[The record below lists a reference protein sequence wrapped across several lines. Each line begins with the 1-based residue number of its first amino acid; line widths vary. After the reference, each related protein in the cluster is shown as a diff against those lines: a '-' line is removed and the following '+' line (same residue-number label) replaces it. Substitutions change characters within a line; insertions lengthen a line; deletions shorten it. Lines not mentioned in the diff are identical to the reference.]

1 MDELVKMVADKTGIS
16 TEQARM
22 AVDIVVDFIKQKM
35 PGSTG
40 EQLDALLEG
49 GNPADLLGSLGGL
62 FGGK

>member
-16 TEQARM
+16 NEQARM

-40 EQLDALLEG
+40 EQLAALLEG